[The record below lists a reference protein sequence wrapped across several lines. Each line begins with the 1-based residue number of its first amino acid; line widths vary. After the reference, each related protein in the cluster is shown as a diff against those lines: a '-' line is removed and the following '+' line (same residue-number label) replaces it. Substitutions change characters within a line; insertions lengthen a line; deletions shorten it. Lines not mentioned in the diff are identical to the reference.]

1 MTPFVLGSILAK
13 AAPVCSSGA
22 GGLIQCSTPS
32 VVKGILVVVC
42 GFILFVGSVY
52 MIVSGVFGMR
62 MGYLV
67 VASAFFGWLLLLSTL
82 WLFGV
87 PFLKAGGQPSVLAD
101 LGPRGTE
108 AHWQVFAADA
118 GPTATAPYP
127 VTARYPS
134 HPWWAPAP
142 NAPAAASIDTVTPAI
157 QAYVAQQ
164 TTTQLQKQNPRAA
177 PVSPATIQ
185 IQDVRFTSS
194 GGVDLAAGEAYL
206 STGGTVVTVYAYHDH
221 GSVPEYSI
229 GFFFVSL
236 VGFAVH
242 VPLLD
247 RAERRRKG
255 IITSE
260 TVPAWYGP
268 GA

>member
-1 MTPFVLGSILAK
+1 MTPLA
-13 AAPVCSSGA
+13 AHALLAASAPVCTQGA
-22 GGLIQCSTPS
+22 GGLITCAPPS

-42 GFILFVGSVY
+42 ALVLFVGSVY
-52 MIVSGVFGMR
+52 MIVSGVFGLR

-67 VASAFFGWLLLLSTL
+67 VATAFFGWVLLLSTL

-108 AHWQVFAADA
+108 AHWQVFAAAA
-118 GPTATAPYP
+118 GPARTDRYP
-127 VTARYPS
+127 VTALYPS
-134 HPWWAPAP
+134 HPWWTPAP

-157 QAYVAQQ
+157 QDYVAQQ
-164 TTTQLQKQNPRAA
+164 ATAQLQKQNPGAA
-177 PVSPATIQ
+177 PIDPSTIQ

-194 GGVDLAAGEAYL
+194 GGADLAAGEAYL
-206 STGGTVVTVYAYHDH
+206 ATGGTVVTVYAYHDH
-221 GSVPEYSI
+221 GNVPEYSI

-236 VGFAVH
+236 LGFAVH

-247 RAERRRKG
+247 RAERRRRG

-260 TVPAWYGP
+260 TAPAWYGP
-268 GA
+268 AA